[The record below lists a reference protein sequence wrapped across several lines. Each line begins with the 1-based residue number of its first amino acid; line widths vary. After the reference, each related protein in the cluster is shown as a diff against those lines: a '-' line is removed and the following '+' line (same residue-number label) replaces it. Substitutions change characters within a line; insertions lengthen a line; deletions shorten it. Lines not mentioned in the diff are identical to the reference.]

1 MADSSTAHLPVCL
14 LRICQGRY
22 KGRGRGAGCWLL
34 GDMGDG
40 LPKQSA
46 AINDKLDQQ
55 CQRQRERNCHT
66 QSERDPQDHGTV
78 VKGEGECGV

>member
-1 MADSSTAHLPVCL
+1 M
-14 LRICQGRY
+14 
-22 KGRGRGAGCWLL
+22 L

-55 CQRQRERNCHT
+55 CQRQREKLSHT
-66 QSERDPQDHGTV
+66 KRTRPTGSWHRTV
-78 VKGEGECGV
+78 AQRVRQGEGVGV